1 MPRPIIDANECSGC
15 GICVD
20 ECPNGVLD
28 LDDDVAVAANEDA
41 CDGCATC
48 VEECPM
54 ECIEI
59 EED

>member
-1 MPRPIIDANECSGC
+1 MPKPVINTDECSGC

-20 ECPNGVLD
+20 ECPNNVLE
-28 LDDDVAVAANEDA
+28 LNDDIASVANEDD